1 MTRRQG
7 WEEGEPAV
15 EELLSDPIFEFL
27 MRRDGLTRADVW
39 RAVERARRKLARGRP
54 PASAAA

>member
-27 MRRDGLTRADVW
+27 MRRDGVTRADVW
-39 RAVERARRKLARGRP
+39 RAVEDARRNLARGRQP
-54 PASAAA
+54 SSAAA